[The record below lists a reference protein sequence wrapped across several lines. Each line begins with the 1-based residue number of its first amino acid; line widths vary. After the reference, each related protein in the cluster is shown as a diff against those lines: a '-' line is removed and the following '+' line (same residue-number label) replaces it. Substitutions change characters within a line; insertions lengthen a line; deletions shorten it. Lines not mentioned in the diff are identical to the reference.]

1 VPASPPHLGPY
12 TLLETLETRAFT
24 VVHRAEHRR
33 LHRPVRLKALK
44 PTVSADSPFAA
55 DLEREAAVLSRLDHE
70 GVVRLLDLVREP
82 SALYLVLEDPGGATL
97 DRVLAAAQIEP
108 DVALALALA
117 AARALAH
124 AHAHGVVHRAIS
136 PSALAITP
144 AGRVLLVDF
153 SAAVIADQAADAAEQ
168 SESPA
173 PPSYLAPE
181 QILGEPATPRSD
193 VWSLG
198 VLLHEMLA
206 GSLPWGGDEPQ
217 KLASRIR
224 ADPPAPLPREVPPPI
239 ARLVGRCLAKDPDDR
254 LPDGAALSA
263 ALVELLAERTRLPL
277 AVLATRALAAAR
289 LGEALPPPAGL
300 GAPAPRLAAVGPDVR
315 RAARSLG
322 VVFALLLGGAF
333 VIRLIAAA
341 DEGAPGEGVT
351 ESGPPAGPR
360 DRGHVRIV
368 ARPWAEVYLDGEL
381 VDTTPIGRPLQVTPG
396 KHFLTFRHPSAPD
409 EQRAIKIAAGQTVF
423 IDVSMRIDRGDAGAP
438 RDAGPPPPASP

>member
-1 VPASPPHLGPY
+1 MPASPPHFGPY
-12 TLLETLETRAFT
+12 TVLETLETRAFT
-24 VVHRAEHRR
+24 VTYRAEHQR

-44 PTVSADSPFAA
+44 PTVSADSPFAV
-55 DLEREAAVLSRLDHE
+55 DLEREAAILGRLDHE

-82 SALYLVLEDPGGATL
+82 SALYLVLEDPGGVPL
-97 DRVLAAAQIEP
+97 DRVLAAAKVEV

-124 AHAHGVVHRAIS
+124 AHERGVVHRAVS

-153 SAAVIADQAADAAEQ
+153 SAAVLAADAAEH

-206 GSLPWGGDEPQ
+206 GALPWGGGDEPQ

-224 ADPPAPLPREVPPPI
+224 ADPPAPLPREVPAPI
-239 ARLVGRCLAKDPDDR
+239 ARLVGRCLAKEPDDR
-254 LPDGAALSA
+254 LPDAAALAA
-263 ALVELLAERTRLPL
+263 ALAELLAERTRLPL
-277 AVLATRALAAAR
+277 PVLTTRALAAAR
-289 LGEALPPPAGL
+289 LGEALTPPAGL
-300 GAPAPRLAAVGPDVR
+300 GAPALRRDAAGPDVR
-315 RAARSLG
+315 RAARSLAL
-322 VVFALLLGGAF
+322 VFALLAGGAL
-333 VIRLIAAA
+333 VIRVLAAA
-341 DEGAPGEGVT
+341 DEGAPGDGVT
-351 ESGPPAGPR
+351 ESGPPVGPR
-360 DRGHVRIV
+360 DRGHVRVV
-368 ARPWAEVYLDGEL
+368 AHPWAEVFVDGEL
-381 VDTTPIGRPLQVTPG
+381 VDTTPIGRPLPVTPG
-396 KHFLTFRHPSAPD
+396 KHFLTFRHPYAPD

-423 IDVSMRIDRGDAGAP
+423 IDVSMRVDRGDAGAR
-438 RDAGPPPPASP
+438 RDAGPAPPESP